1 MQECRSNTGMQM
13 KARLAAAAARVAKNA
28 DAAVVAAR
36 HKLAPRRRVIHVHH
50 RRREV
55 LRPGWTAAYIQSL
68 SRAYIKNPS

>member
-55 LRPGWTAAYIQSL
+55 LRPGWTAAHIQSL
-68 SRAYIKNPS
+68 CRAYIKNTS